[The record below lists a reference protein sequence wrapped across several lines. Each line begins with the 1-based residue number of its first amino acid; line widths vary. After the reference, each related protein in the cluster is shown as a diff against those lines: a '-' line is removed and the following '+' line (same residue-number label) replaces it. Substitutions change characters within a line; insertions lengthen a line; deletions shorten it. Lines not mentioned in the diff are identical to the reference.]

1 MTFRKMNNSELVQ
14 IADILPPT
22 TPVSAPIDSGIYFFL
37 LMIIVAAAVLWS
49 LRSSKQKLK
58 RLRKKFQQ
66 GKIDNRQCAF
76 QLAGLLGPVVNTATS
91 SAQKDSQHWQEYIS
105 ALQLARYS
113 RRGLAN
119 EAMTK
124 LLREAERWL

>member
-1 MTFRKMNNSELVQ
+1 MNNSELVQ

-22 TPVSAPIDSGIYFFL
+22 VPVSTPVGSGIYFFL
-37 LMIIVAAAVLWS
+37 LIIIVAAAVLWS

-76 QLAGLLGPVVNTATS
+76 QLTGLLDTAVNTTTS
-91 SAQKDSQHWQEYIS
+91 SAQKDSQRWQEYTS

-113 RRGLAN
+113 RRGLDN
-119 EAMTK
+119 EAMAK